1 MQEWQR
7 IKLRNRLLDAGLRE
21 QQVYD
26 ILLLLRFKPAR
37 VQDAFY
43 YSTLGY
49 TYAEMALMLMV
60 SPKQAWKYINVN
72 CADIRE
78 YLTVPVY

>member
-1 MQEWQR
+1 MTEYQK
-7 IKLRNRLLDAGLRE
+7 ITLRNKLIESGLRE

-26 ILLLLRFKPAR
+26 ILLLLRFKPLR
-37 VQDAFY
+37 VQNAFY

-49 TYAEMALMLMV
+49 TYAETADFLNV
-60 SPKQAWKYINVN
+60 SAKQAWKYINLN

-78 YLTVPVY
+78 YLRAPVY